1 MVIGNGKLDQIAG
14 PSLLST
20 GDSSGHQWLSYH
32 LPTYIGQDITTVN
45 RLKVGG
51 KQP

>member
-1 MVIGNGKLDQIAG
+1 MVMGKGTLDQVAG
-14 PSLLST
+14 PSLLGA

-32 LPTYIGQDITTVN
+32 LPVCETEDTITLKH
-45 RLKVGG
+45 LKVGG